1 MDILLLLWALI
12 FHLIHQPL
20 MLLLLWICW
29 NFWNLPKT
37 PQARRSSHPIIY
49 KFCSE
54 SLQKKIIKN
63 AWEELSS
70 IPKTQ
75 NIPWCGKSWIHR
87 QLAFRSVK
95 RHYLLIV
102 SLASNW
108 AHIVI
113 CIPKCT
119 SCPWKESFLTRKL
132 KQRDIQLLH
141 FLLRKIDG
149 ERGTIQ

>member
-1 MDILLLLWALI
+1 MGSDFPFNPSTPNASFIMDLLKLLKSAKNTPGQKI
-12 FHLIHQPL
+12 F
-20 MLLLLWICW
+20 
-29 NFWNLPKT
+29 
-37 PQARRSSHPIIY
+37 SSHH
-49 KFCSE
+49 
-54 SLQKKIIKN
+54 LQVLQWKSSKKIIKN

-95 RHYLLIV
+95 RHYLLIA

-149 ERGTIQ
+149 ECGTIQ